1 MSMANERKTENIVR
15 QLLREQ
21 GYYDNDNIIVE
32 EQQSD
37 SGKVQKL
44 LQTASKAGKGQGYPE
59 FIIRFVNDPT
69 KIIVVECKASTKYH
83 QSKNKKKYT
92 QYAVDGALLYAE
104 YLKND
109 FDVIAIAVSGETER
123 EVRIS
128 NFLWL
133 KQKEMYKDVTDK
145 NFLDPKSLFKVV
157 EKQSEPL
164 KEEEL
169 IKKAIEY
176 NEILHD
182 YSIPEIDRCTVISA
196 ILVALQD
203 KGFQNSFTSYEFE
216 DDETLQELGIKET
229 AYNPNIDLI
238 EALLNACEIVLKKN
252 QISKD
257 KQEIILREYGKIK
270 SNHTF
275 RSYLIQQG
283 RKEVKNTVLRDLIND
298 VMESIMP
305 YITNNIYDVLGKFY
319 TQFIRYAGSD
329 SKTGLVLTPS
339 HITDLFCDLAEINAD
354 DVVFDPCCGTGG
366 FLVSAMNRMVNVS
379 GSDLAKHKYIKSNQ
393 LIGVEK
399 RSDMF
404 SHACSNM
411 MMRGD
416 GKSHIHFGDCFSSG
430 LKVAVAKEQPTKVFL
445 NPPYDVGV
453 VGQLEFIENAMEV
466 MVPNGIC
473 IAICQMS
480 TCTDTK
486 KGPSEVR
493 RRLLDKHTL
502 EAVLS
507 MPDDLFYPVGVI
519 TSILVFKSFTP
530 HPKGKKSF
538 FGYFKDDGFVKVK
551 NQGRID
557 QKNKWDIIRKE
568 WLSTYQNKES
578 IPGLSITQEV
588 TADQEWCAEAYMET
602 DYSDISDEA
611 FIRTIKDYV
620 AFQFLQDNEA

>member
-1 MSMANERKTENIVR
+1 MANERKTENIVR